1 VNAIGR
7 EFVARFGVG
16 DRFKTIDGDF
26 HSTDFGAARYDFVI
40 YSHLAH
46 QETPA
51 DNIIAFRKFRK
62 ALKPGGTL
70 VVNDFVLND
79 DRTGHPFAMMF
90 ASQMLVVTK
99 GGFTY
104 RQADYRSWLSEA
116 GFASV
121 EIMTTPTPATV
132 LLAR

>member
-1 VNAIGR
+1 MKELLNSLFTMAVGLGVLL
-7 EFVARFGVG
+7 VA
-16 DRFKTIDGDF
+16 
-26 HSTDFGAARYDFVI
+26 
-40 YSHLAH
+40 
-46 QETPA
+46 
-51 DNIIAFRKFRK
+51 
-62 ALKPGGTL
+62 L
-70 VVNDFVLND
+70 VVVYTL
-79 DRTGHPFAMMF
+79 
-90 ASQMLVVTK
+90 ASFLPGAQMLVVTK